1 MILIL
6 KTYFK
11 MMFFLFKT
19 LKFFLLVVI
28 LFFPIFCKKHNPNNF
43 TLITSGYGG
52 IYDGLEADPA
62 KGRASQIVAARW
74 GIDFYWRGCEYDS
87 DTQWDD
93 MKNNWE
99 AENNIEDKFGD
110 DWKEKFNKEVNIEY
124 QLEKMRPPQKSE
136 NE

>member
-1 MILIL
+1 MQKLTIGN
-6 KTYFK
+6 FK
-11 MMFFLFKT
+11 FMKMNIIIFVSY
-19 LKFFLLVVI
+19 LL
-28 LFFPIFCKKHNPNNF
+28 LLASCKKHNPDNF
-43 TLITSGYGG
+43 TLITFGYGG
-52 IYDGLEADPA
+52 IYDGLEANPA

-87 DTQWDD
+87 DTQWED

-124 QLEKMRPPQKSE
+124 QLEKMRPPQQSE

>member
-1 MILIL
+1 MKKTILLALIIL
-6 KTYFK
+6 SF
-11 MMFFLFKT
+11 
-19 LKFFLLVVI
+19 I
-28 LFFPIFCKKHNPNNF
+28 SCKKNNPNNF

-62 KGRASQIVAARW
+62 KGRASQVVAARW

-87 DTQWDD
+87 DTQWED

-99 AENNIEDKFGD
+99 TENNIEDKFGD

-124 QLEKMRPPQKSE
+124 QLEKMRPSHQSE

>member
-1 MILIL
+1 MKKTILLALIIL
-6 KTYFK
+6 SF
-11 MMFFLFKT
+11 
-19 LKFFLLVVI
+19 I
-28 LFFPIFCKKHNPNNF
+28 SCKKNNPNNF

-62 KGRASQIVAARW
+62 KGRASQVVAARW

-87 DTQWDD
+87 DTQWED
-93 MKNNWE
+93 MKKNWE
-99 AENNIEDKFGD
+99 TENNIEDKFGD

-124 QLEKMRPPQKSE
+124 QLEKMRPSHQSE

>member
-1 MILIL
+1 MQKLTIGN
-6 KTYFK
+6 FK
-11 MMFFLFKT
+11 FMKRNIIIFVSY
-19 LKFFLLVVI
+19 LL
-28 LFFPIFCKKHNPNNF
+28 LLASCKKHNPDNF
-43 TLITSGYGG
+43 TLITFGYGG
-52 IYDGLEADPA
+52 IYNGLEADPA

-87 DTQWDD
+87 DNQWED

-99 AENNIEDKFGD
+99 AEKNIEDKFGD

-124 QLEKMRPPQKSE
+124 HLEKMRPPQQSE

>member
-1 MILIL
+1 MKIIDWFRRIRLRKRLLI
-6 KTYFK
+6 
-11 MMFFLFKT
+11 
-19 LKFFLLVVI
+19 
-28 LFFPIFCKKHNPNNF
+28 PSRNPDYEDSIKQVKEKIIN
-43 TLITSGYGG
+43 SMQ
-52 IYDGLEADPA
+52 
-62 KGRASQIVAARW
+62 GRASQIVAARW

-87 DTQWDD
+87 DTQWED

-124 QLEKMRPPQKSE
+124 QLEKMRPPQQSE

>member
-1 MILIL
+1 MQKLTIGN
-6 KTYFK
+6 FK
-11 MMFFLFKT
+11 FMKRNIIIFVSY
-19 LKFFLLVVI
+19 LL
-28 LFFPIFCKKHNPNNF
+28 LLASCKKHNPDNF
-43 TLITSGYGG
+43 TLITFGYGG
-52 IYDGLEADPA
+52 IYNGLEADPA

-87 DTQWDD
+87 DTQWED

-99 AENNIEDKFGD
+99 AEKNIEDKFGD

-124 QLEKMRPPQKSE
+124 QLEKMRPPQQSE

>member
-1 MILIL
+1 MKKTIILALIIL
-6 KTYFK
+6 SF
-11 MMFFLFKT
+11 
-19 LKFFLLVVI
+19 I
-28 LFFPIFCKKHNPNNF
+28 SCKKNNPNNF

-62 KGRASQIVAARW
+62 KGRASQVVATRW

-87 DTQWDD
+87 DTQWED

-124 QLEKMRPPQKSE
+124 QLEKMRPPQQSE

>member
-6 KTYFK
+6 KTYLK
-11 MMFFLFKT
+11 IRFFLSKS
-19 LKFFLLVVI
+19 LKFFSLVVI
-28 LFFPIFCKKHNPNNF
+28 LFLPIACKKHNPNNF

-52 IYDGLEADPA
+52 TYPGLIANPA

-74 GIDFYWRGCEYDS
+74 GIDFYWRGCEYNS
-87 DTQWDD
+87 DTQWED

-124 QLEKMRPPQKSE
+124 QLEKMRPPQQSE

>member
-1 MILIL
+1 MYKQIII
-6 KTYFK
+6 FC
-11 MMFFLFKT
+11 
-19 LKFFLLVVI
+19 LL
-28 LFFPIFCKKHNPNNF
+28 LLASCKKHNPNNF
-43 TLITSGYGG
+43 TLITFGYGG
-52 IYDGLEADPA
+52 IYNGLEADPA

-74 GIDFYWRGCEYDS
+74 GIDFYWRGCEYNS
-87 DTQWDD
+87 DTQWED

-124 QLEKMRPPQKSE
+124 QLEKMRPPQQSE